1 MPFDDQFLGQAR
13 RAHKNAFKALSK
25 NRPDPDL
32 EFYQTLGDDD
42 WMTLISE
49 YGITAAKDYREHME
63 KKLAERNE

>member
-1 MPFDDQFLGQAR
+1 MTFDNGLLGRAR

-32 EFYQTLGDDD
+32 EFYQSLEDND
-42 WMTLISE
+42 WMTVISE
-49 YGITAAKDYREHME
+49 YGITAAKEYREHME